1 MTSQTFSIE
10 AQSESD
16 SPLIETLLD
25 EAFGLSRRTKTSYR
39 FREGESAIP
48 GLSLVA
54 RTPGVPLAGTISF
67 WRLVIGE
74 ARTPAL
80 LLGPLAVQPRLKNLG
95 IGLALIERGLALAQ
109 ARGERLVLLVGDEPY
124 YARAGFAAAPLG
136 RFLFPGPVDPRR
148 LLYRELAPGALAGA
162 AGLVLPPGRVMSGAQ
177 DAAPHAA
184 AAVRSEA
191 RACPAPP

>member
-10 AQSESD
+10 AQTESD
-16 SPLIETLLD
+16 SPHIEALLD
-25 EAFGLSRRTKTSYR
+25 AAFGLSRRTKTSYR
-39 FREGESAIP
+39 FREGETAIP

-54 RTPGVPLAGTISF
+54 RSAGAPLAGTISF

-80 LLGPLAVQPRLKNLG
+80 LLGPLAVEPRLKNQG
-95 IGLALIERGLALAQ
+95 IGLALIEHGLALAR

-124 YARAGFAAAPLG
+124 YARAGFRPAPEG

-148 LLYRELAPGALAGA
+148 LLYRELADGALGEAR
-162 AGLVLPPGRVMSGAQ
+162 GLVLPPGRVRGAA
-177 DAAPHAA
+177 DGARPP
-184 AAVRSEA
+184 AAVRPEA
-191 RACPAPP
+191 QACPAPP